1 MPTNLSCED
10 TVGIAILEEAASTA
24 ILKEAES
31 MIPRLSQSKLSRGL
45 TWAVVRDSVTVGR
58 VSTARLLGMCGNHG

>member
-10 TVGIAILEEAASTA
+10 TVAIAILEEAASTA

-45 TWAVVRDSVTVGR
+45 TWAVVRDGSQRMYVQ
-58 VSTARLLGMCGNHG
+58 GMPRF